1 MKIYSYT
8 TVRQNL
14 KSVCDEVVKDHQ
26 PAYIQ
31 RKNGDNVV
39 VLSEE
44 DYNSLQETAYLLS
57 SPKNKKK
64 LQKSLKNI
72 EKNTHVFHSLD
83 ELDNAL

>member
-14 KSVCDEVVKDHQ
+14 KSVCDDVVKDHQ

-39 VLSEE
+39 MLSEE
-44 DYNSLQETAYLLS
+44 DYNSLHETAYLLS
-57 SPKNKKK
+57 SPKNKEI

-72 EKNTHVFHSLD
+72 KQEAHVFHSLD